1 MIGKQIALKI
11 EWDAKNIA
19 LVVGFWV
26 IAFIIIMIK
35 EHINTKKGEK
45 GEDLAKVREVLKR
58 LLPDY
63 STYTTAYA
71 EYKTKSYRGRST
83 TTTYYHY
90 AIAFKPGALYVL
102 PIKYSGGEVSW
113 QGNGALLTKDNLG
126 KVEVDKGDVETALFS
141 LDGKELCRFRVW
153 SSNTRQDK
161 YEPFNIQQKAEAEA
175 YKTFIEGFVRE
186 VNGN

>member
-1 MIGKQIALKI
+1 MKLRQIALAV
-11 EWDAKNIA
+11 EWTPERIA
-19 LVVGFWV
+19 LVVGFV
-26 IAFIIIMIK
+26 VVVFIFVMVR

-45 GEDLAKVREVLKR
+45 GEDMAKIREVLKR

-71 EYKTKSYRGRST
+71 EYKNKVYRGRST

-90 AIAFKPGALYVL
+90 ATGALYVL
-102 PIKYSGGEVSW
+102 PIKYSGGEISW

-126 KVEVDKGDVETALFS
+126 KVEVDKSGVETALFG

-161 YEPFNIQQKAEAEA
+161 YELFNIQQKAEAET
-175 YKTFIEGFVRE
+175 YKTFIEDFARDI
-186 VNGN
+186 NGN